1 MSPTRTRFLIF
12 GASFIVVA
20 LGCKKNPDPFPPLD
34 VAQFDSRAQLVDSL
48 KYLVGKT
55 EPVAWEAM
63 NRSGF
68 KCGERHLNAV
78 KDGKLALG
86 APRLECFNEHR
97 INFGLRRR
105 VWSVTFVLDSSR
117 VSDVYAGFP

>member
-1 MSPTRTRFLIF
+1 MRATATRFLRSV
-12 GASFIVVA
+12 ACLVLA

-34 VAQFDSRAQLVDSL
+34 VAKLESRAQLVDSL
-48 KYLVGKT
+48 KYLVGKS
-55 EPVAWEAM
+55 EPRAWEAM
-63 NRSGF
+63 NRNNF
-68 KCGERHLNAV
+68 KCAERRLNVV
-78 KDGKLALG
+78 KDGKLGLG
-86 APRLECFNEHR
+86 DPRLECWNEHR